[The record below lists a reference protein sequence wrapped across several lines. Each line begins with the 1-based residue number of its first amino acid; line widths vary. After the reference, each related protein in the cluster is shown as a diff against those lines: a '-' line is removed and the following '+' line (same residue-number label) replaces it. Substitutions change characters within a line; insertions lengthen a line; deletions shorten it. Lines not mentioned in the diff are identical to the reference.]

1 MIQKFKCN
9 MGQVDQI
16 QFIPVLN
23 PILVP
28 KSGHWVK
35 DHQGHTDKGHMGNP
49 MDKVNTDRRGPIR
62 DNQQLQ
68 RMSHRV
74 IKNNQLDW
82 QAMER
87 IMK

>member
-9 MGQVDQI
+9 MDQVDQI

-28 KSGHWVK
+28 TSGHWVK
-35 DHQGHTDKGHMGNP
+35 DHQGHTDKGHMDNH
-49 MDKVNTDRRGPIR
+49 MDKGNTDRRGPIR